1 MNRSQS
7 LLFHWHLIRWNIL
20 QNVFSNCF
28 LVFLVV
34 WFFLQ
39 VKLYLNVSRSHTL
52 DDSKQC
58 KPRTNPDKVKI
69 GKLCERCTLIPWETS
84 LCMIYNSLTS
94 IHSTQLGNSVPKL
107 TFSEF
112 KIFLIDNWKKISSVS
127 NVPKECGKS
136 FNKNSEKQQLH
147 NFKGSEKCIFVIL
160 RYYY

>member
-1 MNRSQS
+1 MGHSAKCVFK
-7 LLFHWHLIRWNIL
+7 LFYLFI
-20 QNVFSNCF
+20 
-28 LVFLVV
+28 
-34 WFFLQ
+34 FLQ
-39 VKLYLNVSRSHTL
+39 VKLYLNVRRSHTL

-58 KPRTNPDKVKI
+58 KPRMNPDKVKT
-69 GKLCERCTLIPWETS
+69 GKLCERCTLIPWEMS

-94 IHSTQLGNSVPKL
+94 IHSTQLGNSVPQL

-112 KIFLIDNWKKISSVS
+112 KIFQIDNWKKISSVS

-136 FNKNSEKQQLH
+136 FNKNSKKQQLH